1 MIWLLR
7 IYLFLYFILY
17 FGIGAWAVIEPVREI
32 LEFDIPS
39 FMLAVGLSVSAP
51 IGYSEV
57 AGLYGGINLMVGIFC
72 LLGLFSKYL
81 ANNALFILAFLT
93 FSIAAGRYLLSLIPT
108 APGFLN
114 SFFIF
119 EVATFFISIF
129 FMIYLRT
136 LNEPAQKHDVG
147 DVATNES

>member
-17 FGIGAWAVIEPVREI
+17 FGIGAWAIIEPVREI

-81 ANNALFILAFLT
+81 ANKALFILAFLT
-93 FSIAAGRYLLSLIPT
+93 FSIAAGRYFLSLIPT

-136 LNEPAQKHDVG
+136 LNQPAQKHDVG

>member
-1 MIWLLR
+1 MIWFLR

-57 AGLYGGINLMVGIFC
+57 ATSEYPIGADTL
-72 LLGLFSKYL
+72 
-81 ANNALFILAFLT
+81 
-93 FSIAAGRYLLSLIPT
+93 RPT
-108 APGFLN
+108 ANIKEGISN
-114 SFFIF
+114 SK
-119 EVATFFISIF
+119 ISLTGSI
-129 FMIYLRT
+129 T
-136 LNEPAQKHDVG
+136 AQAPIPK
-147 DVATNES
+147 

>member
-81 ANNALFILAFLT
+81 ANKALFILAFLT
-93 FSIAAGRYLLSLIPT
+93 FSIAAGRYLLSLMPT

-136 LNEPAQKHDVG
+136 LNQPAKKHDVG

>member
-81 ANNALFILAFLT
+81 ANKALFILAFLT

-136 LNEPAQKHDVG
+136 LNQPTKKQDVG

>member
-81 ANNALFILAFLT
+81 ANKALFILAFLT
-93 FSIAAGRYLLSLIPT
+93 FSRHTAGLQPRGST
-108 APGFLN
+108 RHGFNLG
-114 SFFIF
+114 
-119 EVATFFISIF
+119 
-129 FMIYLRT
+129 R
-136 LNEPAQKHDVG
+136 EPI
-147 DVATNES
+147 TNG

>member
-57 AGLYGGINLMVGIFC
+57 AGLYGGC
-72 LLGLFSKYL
+72 LLYTSPSPRDG
-81 ANNALFILAFLT
+81 
-93 FSIAAGRYLLSLIPT
+93 LLSRMPSS
-108 APGFLN
+108 A
-114 SFFIF
+114 
-119 EVATFFISIF
+119 
-129 FMIYLRT
+129 
-136 LNEPAQKHDVG
+136 
-147 DVATNES
+147 

>member
-1 MIWLLR
+1 M
-7 IYLFLYFILY
+7 FSC
-17 FGIGAWAVIEPVREI
+17 V
-32 LEFDIPS
+32 
-39 FMLAVGLSVSAP
+39 
-51 IGYSEV
+51 
-57 AGLYGGINLMVGIFC
+57 C
-72 LLGLFSKYL
+72 LLGLFSKFL
-81 ANNALFILAFLT
+81 ANKALFILAFLT

-136 LNEPAQKHDVG
+136 LNQPAKMNDVG